1 MDKEFLIIY
10 IYSTHSYSEVLVLQ
24 SSPIYLGG
32 MSCQNNFNLLHTHK
46 KKEIKRQLKGL
57 MMHGTLKNHNV

>member
-1 MDKEFLIIY
+1 MEMDKEFLIIY

-46 KKEIKRQLKGL
+46 KKRSSV
-57 MMHGTLKNHNV
+57 N